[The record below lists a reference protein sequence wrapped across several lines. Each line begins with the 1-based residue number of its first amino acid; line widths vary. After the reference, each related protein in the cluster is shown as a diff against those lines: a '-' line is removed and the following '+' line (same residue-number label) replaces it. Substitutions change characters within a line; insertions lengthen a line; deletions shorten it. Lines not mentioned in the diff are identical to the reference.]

1 MRITEPVQLIVNPY
15 YYYYHYYILLSLN
28 IHFQVKLGQMVPTVL
43 LLYRVGHVAD
53 PVYVPDK
60 NFEDW
65 WNDFYFLQAGCPSC
79 HPTISVKAL
88 KQTQSTN
95 LTSGMVLY
103 FL

>member
-53 PVYVPDK
+53 PVYVPEK

-65 WNDFYFLQAGCPSC
+65 WNDFFTFYRLDVPPA
-79 HPTISVKAL
+79 
-88 KQTQSTN
+88 TQPLVSKH
-95 LTSGMVLY
+95 
-103 FL
+103 